1 MPEISNGEPGLPRP
15 ETPEEA
21 LDIIDGRLYD
31 LREYTESRLSFLVE
45 NGATPEEQAE
55 LDTLSSRI
63 GAAEKNAR
71 EIRLQLEQADIRV
84 IRPGEVDEDQLYATV
99 LSYLEIRAEHTVGA
113 IVYREELSDS
123 LKRQG
128 INVEPHILGRWL
140 GSRRSQLTNDLK
152 LGGRDVALERIPKE
166 YGEPPGTFGL
176 VEDKT
181 LPRRSR
187 RPEVLPKSEP
197 EPSIVP
203 VRSLPAARAP
213 EVDAA
218 QQAAERREYL
228 MRAALNL
235 VLTNPG
241 LPARRHRQILT
252 ELEAP
257 RGYSELDVREAFGAQ
272 LAKQGLH
279 KVTSGGYAFYTTEG
293 PGESEPRRQ
302 EAAQLRPETQEP
314 PLSKVEERAAAVVL
328 SKLSEAHAIEFQV
341 GISGKEINRA
351 LRGVDQ
357 KPIDKRRMNRFM
369 RILTGAG
376 VLETFTTVVGNQG
389 ATEFRLRASNA
400 GILKALRDP
409 EVRTALIAAVQA
421 GSQFEVPEE

>member
-1 MPEISNGEPGLPRP
+1 MPETSNGEPGLPRP

-21 LDIIDGRLYD
+21 LDIIDGQLYD

-71 EIRLQLEQADIRV
+71 EIRLELEQADILV
-84 IRPGEVDEDQLYATV
+84 VQPGEVDENQVYAKV
-99 LSYLEIRAEHTVGA
+99 RSYLEERIAGA
-113 IVYREELSDS
+113 VVYRQALSDY
-123 LKRQG
+123 LERQG
-128 INVEPHILGRWL
+128 IRVDPQKLGRWL
-140 GSRRSQLTNDLK
+140 GSWKSELTNDLK
-152 LGGRDVALERIPKE
+152 LGGRNVALERIPKE

-187 RPEVLPKSEP
+187 RPEILPKSEP
-197 EPSIVP
+197 EQFILP
-203 VRSLPAARAP
+203 VRARPAAPAP

-228 MRAALNL
+228 MRAALNV
-235 VLTNPG
+235 VLTNRG

-272 LAKQGLH
+272 LAKQGLY
-279 KVTSGGYAFYTTEG
+279 KVTSGGYAFYTTED

-302 EAAQLRPETQEP
+302 EAAQLRPETQES
-314 PLSKVEERAAAVVL
+314 PLSKAEERAAAVVL